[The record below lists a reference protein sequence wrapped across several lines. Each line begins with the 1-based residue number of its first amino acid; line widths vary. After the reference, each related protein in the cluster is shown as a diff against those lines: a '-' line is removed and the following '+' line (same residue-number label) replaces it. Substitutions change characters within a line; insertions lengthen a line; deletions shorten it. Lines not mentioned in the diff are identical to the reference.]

1 MILVTGANGF
11 LGRNLIDEL
20 HGRKY
25 RIRAFV
31 GPGNMEYNPDGKVS
45 EILHGDILDSTAVQ
59 QAAEG
64 CDTVIHTAAI
74 TTIWPRR
81 NAAQR
86 KINIDGTAN
95 VLEAAR
101 KAKVKKMVYVGSA
114 TSFGCGSKEDPGDET
129 REYALGSYGL
139 DYFDSKYEAQK
150 RVLEAACKGDVPA
163 VVVNPTFM
171 FGPYDSKP
179 GSGTLILGIYH
190 QKIPGGGTGGRN
202 YTSVKD
208 VAVGIANALEKGNPG
223 ECYILGNEN
232 LSYSELYAKI
242 SAVTG
247 KPAAKRTVP
256 AWLGKTAGLAGSIYG
271 RVFNVTPALTYVLVK
286 LALSEHYYTARRAV
300 EALEIPQTPIETA
313 IEEALGWFR
322 DNGYLDL
329 KFLKEKIQK
338 RGSM

>member
-11 LGRNLIDEL
+11 LGRNVIDEL
-20 HGRKY
+20 HGRGY

-31 GPGNMEYNPDGKVS
+31 GPDGIPCNMDGKVA
-45 EILHGDILDSTAVQ
+45 EILQGDILDGTAVH

-64 CDTVIHTAAI
+64 CDAVIHAAAV

-81 NAAQR
+81 NALQR
-86 KINIDGTAN
+86 KINIGGTAN
-95 VLEAAR
+95 VLEAVR
-101 KAKVKKMVYVGSA
+101 KAKVGRMVYVGSA

-129 REYALGSYGL
+129 REYTLGSFGL
-139 DYFDSKYEAQK
+139 DYFDSKYEAQT
-150 RVLEAACKGDVPA
+150 RVLQAAGRGDVPA
-163 VVVNPTFM
+163 VVVNPTYM

-190 QKIPGGGTGGRN
+190 QKLPGGGTGGRN
-202 YTSVKD
+202 YASVKD
-208 VAVGIANALEKGNPG
+208 VAVGIVNALEKGNAG

-247 KPAAKRTVP
+247 KPAARLTIPV
-256 AWLGKTAGLAGSIYG
+256 WLGKTAGLAGSIYG
-271 RVFNVTPALTYVLVK
+271 RVFNVLPALTYVLVQ
-286 LALSEHYYTARRAV
+286 LGLSEHYYTARKAV
-300 EALEIPQTPIETA
+300 RVLEMPQTPIETA
-313 IEEALGWFR
+313 IDEALGWFR
-322 DNGYLDL
+322 DNGYLEL
-329 KFLKEKIQK
+329 EFLKEKIQK

>member
-11 LGRNLIDEL
+11 LGRNVIDEL
-20 HGRKY
+20 HGRKH

-31 GPGNMEYNPDGKVS
+31 GPGNMAFNMDGKVA
-45 EILHGDILDSTAVQ
+45 EILHGDILDAAAVQ

-64 CDTVIHTAAI
+64 CDAVIHTAAV

-81 NAAQR
+81 NAVQR

-95 VLEAAR
+95 VVEAAR
-101 KAKVKKMVYVGSA
+101 KVKIKRMVYVGSA

-129 REYALGSYGL
+129 REYCLSSYGL

-150 RVLEAACKGDVPA
+150 LVLQAARKGDVPA
-163 VVVNPTFM
+163 VVVNPTYM

-190 QKIPGGGTGGRN
+190 QKLPGGFTGGRN
-202 YTSVKD
+202 YASAKD
-208 VAVGIANALEKGNPG
+208 VAVGIANALEKGEEG

-242 SAVTG
+242 SEVTG
-247 KPAAKRTVP
+247 KPVTKRSWP
-256 AWLGKTAGLAGSIYG
+256 AWLGKTVGLAGSIYG
-271 RVFNVTPALTYVLVK
+271 RVFHVMPALTYVLVK

-300 EALEIPQTPIETA
+300 EALEIPQRPIETA

-329 KFLKEKIQK
+329 KFLKEKVQK

>member
-20 HGRKY
+20 HRRKH

-31 GPGNMEYNPDGKVS
+31 GPGNTKHNLDGRVA
-45 EILHGDILDSTAVQ
+45 EILYGDILDAGVVRR
-59 QAAEG
+59 AAEG
-64 CDTVIHTAAI
+64 CDTVIHTAAV

-95 VLEAAR
+95 ILEAAR
-101 KAKVKKMVYVGSA
+101 NAKVKRMVYVGSA

-129 REYALGSYGL
+129 RAYCLGSYGL
-139 DYFDSKYEAQK
+139 DYFDSKYEAQQI
-150 RVLEAACKGDVPA
+150 VLRAARNGDVPA
-163 VVVNPTFM
+163 VVVNPTYM

-179 GSGTLILGIYH
+179 GSGTLILGVYH
-190 QKIPGGGTGGRN
+190 QKLPGGGTGGRN
-202 YTSVKD
+202 YASVKD
-208 VAVGIANALEKGNPG
+208 VAVGIANALEKGRIG

-247 KPAAKRTVP
+247 KPAARSTWP
-256 AWLGKTAGLAGSIYG
+256 AWLGKAAGLAGSIYG
-271 RVFNVTPALTYVLVK
+271 RVFHVVPALTYVLVK
-286 LALSEHYYTARRAV
+286 LALSEHYYTAKRAV
-300 EALEIPQTPIETA
+300 EVLEMPQTPIETA
-313 IEEALGWFR
+313 IDEALGWFR

-329 KFLKEKIQK
+329 RFLKEKVQR
-338 RGSM
+338 RGST

>member
-11 LGRNLIDEL
+11 LGRNLIDVL
-20 HGRKY
+20 YGRKY

-31 GPGNMEYNPDGKVS
+31 GPGNMEHNLDGKVA
-45 EILHGDILDSTAVQ
+45 EILHGDILDSAAVQ

-74 TTIWPRR
+74 TSIWPRR
-81 NAAQR
+81 SGIQR
-86 KINIDGTAN
+86 LINISGTAN
-95 VLEAAR
+95 IVQAAR
-101 KAKVKKMVYVGSA
+101 KVKVDKMVYVGSA
-114 TSFGCGSKEDPGDET
+114 TSFGFGPKEDPGDET
-129 REYALGSYGL
+129 REYLCGSYGL

-150 RVLEAACKGDVPA
+150 IVLQAAKKGDVPA
-163 VVVNPTFM
+163 VVVNPTYM

-190 QKIPGGGTGGRN
+190 QKLPGGGTGGRN
-202 YTSVKD
+202 YASVKD
-208 VAVGIANALEKGNPG
+208 VAVGIANALEKGTVG

-242 SAVTG
+242 SEVTG
-247 KPAAKRTVP
+247 KPASKTTWP
-256 AWLGKTAGLAGSIYG
+256 AWLGKAAGLAGSIYG
-271 RVFNVTPALTYVLVK
+271 RVFNVMPALTLVLVK

-300 EALEIPQTPIETA
+300 EALEMPQTPIETA
-313 IEEALGWFR
+313 IDDAFRWFR

-329 KFLKEKIQK
+329 QFLKK
-338 RGSM
+338 RVQRLRSA